1 MGIDYGKKRVGIALS
16 DETGTIAMPYIVL
29 KNNEELIKNIK
40 EICIERD
47 VQKIVIG
54 LSLDFKG
61 RPNFIVS
68 DTDELK
74 RNLEEELKI
83 PVVYEPEVLT
93 TVEAGRLQGKIKNI
107 DASAAALI
115 LKSFIEKQKNDII

>member
-83 PVVYEPEVLT
+83 SVVYEPEVLT

-107 DASAAALI
+107 DASAAAII